1 MFIDTHAHLFY
12 PNFNGEVNE
21 VIDRAREAGI
31 EKIIVPATD
40 IASSAQ
46 AIELADQYDLVY
58 ATVGI
63 HPHDTKEWEDSLIN
77 DLKDMAAHEKVVA
90 IGEIGLDYYYD
101 FSPKDIQKHAFE
113 AQINLALELDKP
125 IVVHNRESNDDVMAM
140 INKYSEKKLRAQ
152 FHCFAG
158 SSSDAKILTEMGHY
172 ISFTGNITH
181 VKADNVRKVLS
192 SVSLDNLFLETDSPF
207 MTPVPHRG
215 KRNEPAYV
223 KLVAEKVAELH
234 NTTAENVAKITTD
247 NAKKFFGI

>member
-31 EKIIVPATD
+31 EKIIVPAAD

-223 KLVAEKVAELH
+223 KLVAEKVAEVH
-234 NTTAENVAKITTD
+234 NTTVENVAKITTD
-247 NAKKFFGI
+247 NAKMFFGI

>member
-46 AIELADQYDLVY
+46 ATQLADQYDLIY

-63 HPHDTKEWEDSLIN
+63 HPHDTKEWEDSL
-77 DLKDMAAHEKVVA
+77 LKDLAGMATHEKVVA

-101 FSPKDIQKHAFE
+101 FSPKDIQQHAFE

-125 IVVHNRESNDDVMAM
+125 IVVHNRESNEDVMAM
-140 INKYSEKKLRAQ
+140 INKYFEKKLRAQ

-158 SSSDAKILTEMGHY
+158 TSNDARALIEMGHY

-181 VKADNVRKVLS
+181 AKADNVRKVLG
-192 SVSLDNLFLETDSPF
+192 SVSLENLFLETDSPF

-223 KLVAEKVAELH
+223 KLVAEKVAEVH
-234 NTTAENVAKITTD
+234 NTTVENVAKITTE